1 MLWRGW
7 LLSMMTRIDNS
18 SLAVETIHAMSAG
31 DSGNALLLLTGRE
44 RRLVLKLQRAGLV
57 IDLVLELF
65 LVLTW
70 RKGAVLI

>member
-7 LLSMMTRIDNS
+7 LLSMMTRIDDT
-18 SLAVETIHAMSAG
+18 SLAVEMIHAMRDG
-31 DSGNALLLLTGRE
+31 DSGNALLLLTGRV

-65 LVLTW
+65 LVLIW

>member
-7 LLSMMTRIDNS
+7 LLSMMTRIDDS
-18 SLAVETIHAMSAG
+18 SLTVETIHAMSDD
-31 DSGNALLLLTGRE
+31 DSGNALLLLTGRV